1 MPRSRYVGRD
11 ATDSVVRHGLLTA
24 RGDSYHRLVATT
36 WPRFLGAL
44 VGGYFAV
51 NAIFACA
58 YLAVP
63 GAVANA
69 RAGSFT
75 DAFFFSVQTLATIG
89 YGTMYPQTF
98 YANLLMAIE
107 STVGILGLALVTG
120 LAFTKFARPTARVL
134 FTHHAIV
141 STRDGAPS
149 LLFRMANARRTQIV
163 EAHAHVILARQER
176 TREGEAVRRLYDL
189 ALVRAETPVFA
200 LTWTAIHPI
209 TPASPLHGA
218 TPESLAADD
227 VEIVVS
233 LVGIDETLSQTVHA
247 RWSYLPEDI
256 RWGGRFADV
265 LSFLPDGR
273 RRVDYTRFD
282 DVEFDSGE

>member
-11 ATDSVVRHGLLTA
+11 AADSVVRHGLLAA
-24 RGDSYHRLVATT
+24 RGDWYHRLVGTT

-44 VGGYFAV
+44 AGGYFAV
-51 NAIFACA
+51 NALFACA

-63 GAVANA
+63 GAVAHA

-98 YANLLMAIE
+98 YANVVVALE
-107 STVGILGLALVTG
+107 STVGILSLALLTG
-120 LAFTKFARPTARVL
+120 LTFAKFSRPTARVL
-134 FTHHAIV
+134 FTRSAIV
-141 STRDGAPS
+141 TVRDGTPS

-163 EAHAHVILARQER
+163 EAHARVILARQER
-176 TREGEAVRRLYDL
+176 THEGEAVRRLYDL
-189 ALVRAETPVFA
+189 TLVRGETPVFA

-227 VEIVVS
+227 VEIVVT

-282 DVEFDSGE
+282 HVEADSGE